1 MRTLRPEHPLAPGT
15 TLHRALCAL
24 LCVLLV
30 WAGGFGAVTP
40 VATGGACA
48 PAQACCCGDADGLGD
63 SGDAGGCADV
73 CACEVPST
81 PPAPT
86 APVVAS
92 PSLVDLATPPDREPV
107 ALVSVYPP
115 ALRGWRITVASH
127 PLAARALH
135 VAHCVFLC

>member
-1 MRTLRPEHPLAPGT
+1 MRTSRPDNPLAPGS
-15 TLHRALCAL
+15 TLHRALCVL

-40 VATGGACA
+40 DTTAGACA
-48 PAQACCCGDADGLGD
+48 PAQACCCGDV
-63 SGDAGGCADV
+63 GGCADV
-73 CACEVPST
+73 CACEVPT
-81 PPAPT
+81 PSPAPS
-86 APVVAS
+86 APLVAS

-107 ALVSVYPP
+107 ALGSAWPP
-115 ALRGWRITVASH
+115 APRGWRITVASR